1 MKLKGK
7 VAIVTGA
14 GQGIGEAIA
23 VAFAQEGTNILV
35 ADLNYANAQ
44 RVAGQLQTEYNVKA
58 EAVHVDVSDNA
69 SVVAMVAAAQEKLG
83 PVDILVNN
91 AGIVQAKTPFEDI
104 TNQDWERLLG
114 VNLQGTINC
123 CQAVIPSFKAR
134 KYGKII
140 NMSSLSGEAGG
151 LAVAPTYAVS
161 KAAII
166 NLTKCLAKYLGPDQI
181 NVNAVAPGFIKTKMT
196 EKFNYDPETVP
207 LKRIGEP
214 EEVADLVLFLAS
226 DRSKYITGATMDV
239 NGGYY
244 MK

>member
-1 MKLKGK
+1 MKLQGK

-23 VAFAQEGTNILV
+23 IAFAKEGTNVLV

-58 EAVHVDVSDNA
+58 EAVYVDVSDNA

-91 AGIVQAKTPFEDI
+91 AGIAQAKTPFEDI
-104 TNQDWERLLG
+104 TKHDWERLLG